1 MYLPEPPGANRP
13 PLLYFCDE
21 SHIRT
26 SDWMGIGGLA
36 VAPAR
41 ASQIAKEMERLK
53 ASRRVPLHS
62 EVKWTKAKSKPDICR
77 DYLDLMER
85 LIAAN
90 HVHFHVR
97 FSPFHEYDHSASGNR
112 KETDTVSKAYYQLLL
127 HRAGRFYGRQA
138 KILVRPDAGD
148 CTADLPKLVT
158 AVNVDVSLR
167 YKVPHDAITH
177 IQARDSKDDPML
189 QLLDVSLGALT
200 AARNGGHLNGALS
213 AIKTELA
220 GYALAKLPV
229 GIEHSHAPEHKRF
242 SLWNVKPKWKKGA
255 VPTRYGR

>member
-13 PLLYFCDE
+13 ALLYFCDE

-41 ASQIAKEMERLK
+41 AALIAEEMERLK
-53 ASRRVPLHS
+53 AARRVPLHS
-62 EVKWTKAKSKPDICR
+62 EVKWTKAKSKPDLCR

-90 HVHFHVR
+90 HVHLHVR
-97 FSPFHEYDHSASGNR
+97 FSPFQAYDHSASGDR

-127 HRAGRFYGRQA
+127 HRAGRFYGKQA

-148 CTADLPKLVT
+148 CTAYLPKIIAGINADIGLT
-158 AVNVDVSLR
+158 

-200 AARNGGHLNGALS
+200 AARNGGHINGVLS
-213 AIKTELA
+213 KVKTELA
-220 GYALAKLPV
+220 AYALAKCNV
-229 GIEHSHAPEHKRF
+229 GIEHNHEAKHRRF
-242 SLWNVKPKWKKGA
+242 SIWNVKPKWKKGA
-255 VPTRYGR
+255 VPAR